1 MGCGGGVALGVA
13 RGVALR
19 GGARRGVVR
28 RGRGAEGSEGPREDR
43 RPARAYEQQ
52 AARLSWTRPCVQ
64 TRLHVAGRAR
74 PRSKTVWVSILVP
87 PISSGV
93 AFGEFGNQ
101 PDLSFPS
108 VPMGITL
115 GTTSEGCPEDWR
127 ALQSKH

>member
-1 MGCGGGVALGVA
+1 MAQRAA
-13 RGVALR
+13 RDP
-19 GGARRGVVR
+19 VR
-28 RGRGAEGSEGPREDR
+28 TAGQHVPTSSRQR
-43 RPARAYEQQ
+43 
-52 AARLSWTRPCVQ
+52 RLSWTRPCVQ
-64 TRLHVAGRAR
+64 TRLRVAGRAR